1 MPLPQR
7 KYTPEEYLALERQAE
22 QRSEYYA
29 GEIFAMSGAS
39 RRHSLIAGNIFA
51 ALHGQLRGRPC
62 EVHMND
68 MRVKVSPTG
77 LYTYPDVVAL
87 CGEPRFD
94 DVQRDTLLN
103 PNVII
108 EVLSPSTE
116 AYDRGNKAAQYR
128 QLPSLAEHLLV
139 SQEHMHVEQYIRQAD
154 GQWLFSEVSGKDARI
169 HLPSIKAVLVLAEI
183 YDNVALDS
191 LNAEGEGWS

>member
-1 MPLPQR
+1 MSLPQR
-7 KYTPEEYLALERQAE
+7 RYTPEEYLALERRAE
-22 QRSEYYA
+22 HRSEFYA

-51 ALHGQLRGRPC
+51 ALHGQFRGRPC

-103 PNVII
+103 PNVIV

-128 QLPSLAEHLLV
+128 QLPSLVEYLLV
-139 SQEHMHVEQYIRQAD
+139 SQEQRHVEHYVRQAD
-154 GQWLFSEVSGKDARI
+154 GQWLFSEESGTDARI
-169 HLPSIKAVLVLAEI
+169 HLPSINAVLVLAEI
-183 YDNVALDS
+183 YDTVALDS
-191 LNAEGEGWS
+191 PNGEGEEWS

>member
-1 MPLPQR
+1 MPLPR
-7 KYTPEEYLALERQAE
+7 PKYTPEEYLALERQAE
-22 QRSEYYA
+22 YRSEYYA

-39 RRHSLIAGNIFA
+39 EKHNLIAGNLFA
-51 ALHGQLRGRPC
+51 SLHGQFRGRPC
-62 EVHMND
+62 RVYVSD

-87 CGEPRFD
+87 CGEPQFD
-94 DVQRDTLLN
+94 EVQRDTLLN

-128 QLPSLAEHLLV
+128 QLPSLSEHLLV
-139 SQEHMHVEQYIRQAD
+139 SQEQMHVEQYIRQAD

-191 LNAEGEGWS
+191 PNGEGGGWS

>member
-1 MPLPQR
+1 MSLPKR
-7 KYTPEEYLALERQAE
+7 KYTPEEYLALERQAD
-22 QRSEYYA
+22 QRSEYYG

-39 RRHSLIAGNIFA
+39 ETHNLIAGNIFA
-51 ALHGQLRGRPC
+51 SLHAQLRGRPC
-62 EVHMND
+62 RIYMSD

-77 LYTYPDVVAL
+77 LYTYPDVVAV
-87 CGEPRFD
+87 CGERQFD
-94 DVQRDTLLN
+94 DVQHDTLLN

-139 SQEHMHVEQYIRQAD
+139 SQEQMHVEQYIRQTD
-154 GQWLFSEVSGKDARI
+154 GQWLFSEASGKEVRI
-169 HLPSIKAVLVLAEI
+169 HLPSINAVLALAEI
-183 YDNVALDS
+183 YDNVPFDS
-191 LNAEGEGWS
+191 

>member
-51 ALHGQLRGRPC
+51 SLHGQLRGRPC

-68 MRVKVSPTG
+68 MRVKVSPAG

-87 CGEPRFD
+87 CGQPQFD
-94 DVQRDTLLN
+94 DNQRDTLLN
-103 PNVII
+103 PTVII

-116 AYDRGNKAAQYR
+116 AYDRGNKATQYR
-128 QLPSLAEHLLV
+128 QLPSLCEHLLV
-139 SQEHMHVEQYIRQAD
+139 SQEQMHVEQYIRQAD
-154 GQWLFSEVSGKDARI
+154 GQWLFSEVNGQEARL
-169 HLPSIKAVLVLAEI
+169 HLPSIQAVLLLAAI
-183 YDNVALDS
+183 YDNVSLDS
-191 LNAEGEGWS
+191 PDSEGQGWS